1 MNVVAK
7 TCRCGRRHTLLEW
20 SRLPSAGDMKD
31 EAEHLELRNCPC
43 GSTLA
48 LKVAYEDTGSRFY
61 ETEEDEDACR

>member
-1 MNVVAK
+1 
-7 TCRCGRRHTLLEW
+7 
-20 SRLPSAGDMKD
+20 MKD